1 MAGLKFF
8 STLKVSFFIFVFF
21 FIEWLMNMTVQKLV
35 VVIKDV
41 DTSEVVERWQFD
53 VECDKTFTESRF
65 KVQINPYPDYLQV
78 F

>member
-65 KVQINPYPDYLQV
+65 KVQSNPYPDYLQV

>member
-1 MAGLKFF
+1 
-8 STLKVSFFIFVFF
+8 
-21 FIEWLMNMTVQKLV
+21 MNMTVQKLV

-65 KVQINPYPDYLQV
+65 KVQINPYPNYLQV